1 MNPLGLL
8 VLGVAGGILLESP
21 VKRQKVMIAI
31 NSITKQAGAIAKE
44 IVPTG
49 GAESET
55 TETIPT
61 EYK

>member
-1 MNPLGLL
+1 MNPMGIL

-21 VKRQKVMIAI
+21 IKRQKVMIAI
-31 NSITKQAGAIAKE
+31 SSITKQAGAIAKE

-49 GAESET
+49 GEVVEQ
-55 TETIPT
+55 TEVST

>member
-1 MNPLGLL
+1 MNPMGIL

-21 VKRQKVMIAI
+21 IKRQKVMIAI
-31 NSITKQAGAIAKE
+31 SSITKQAGAIAKE

-49 GAESET
+49 GEAVEQ
-55 TETIPT
+55 TEVST

>member
-8 VLGVAGGILLESP
+8 ILGIAGGILLESP
-21 VKRQKVMIAI
+21 IKRQKVMVAI

-49 GAESET
+49 GET
-55 TETIPT
+55 VEPTELPT